1 MDAMRKRQ
9 LEQAGVQVDE
19 AMERMMGSEALL
31 LRLLGKFPADG
42 NYQALCAAVAAGDR
56 SGAFS
61 AAHTLKGVCGNLSF
75 TTLYQLLTEQVE
87 LLRGEDWEGA
97 CALMPQIDRA
107 YAAVIA
113 AIGVSG

>member
-1 MDAMRKRQ
+1 MDANTKLA

-19 AMERMMGSEALL
+19 ALERMMGSEALL

-42 NYQALCAAVAAGDR
+42 NYSALKAALAAEDFA
-56 SGAFS
+56 GALT